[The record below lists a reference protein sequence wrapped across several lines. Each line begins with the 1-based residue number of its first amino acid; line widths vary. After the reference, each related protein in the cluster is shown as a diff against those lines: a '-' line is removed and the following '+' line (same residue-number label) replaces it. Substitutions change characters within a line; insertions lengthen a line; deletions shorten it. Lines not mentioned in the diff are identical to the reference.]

1 MPVTPT
7 RSGRDVLSVLLVAVV
22 AFGWAASL
30 THVDALRGWS
40 LPAWLPVFGDP
51 LVDWTIDA
59 AAHEGDLRQLIG
71 ELGRTPSIWEPPEGP
86 DIVVIV
92 LDTVRADR
100 MGLYGYDRATTPR
113 IDAWAAGARVYDRM
127 QSDGAW
133 TLPSHASLFTG
144 KPVIAHGADGTP
156 LGSDLAA
163 PLAERSETVARSLR
177 DAGYRTAGIAANRG
191 FLHRMWGLSQGF
203 DLWLC
208 EQLRLDANQLPY
220 ISGDRITA
228 MAMALLER
236 PREAP
241 LFLFLNYMDAHAPWV
256 PRRGYVRDPA
266 AIQRHLLP
274 YRSGWDTVTT
284 RLLAQGTEAPEA
296 QRAWS
301 EAYDS
306 ELRFLDEQVGVLLE
320 ALPGLGI
327 GDEDY
332 VFILSDHGEY
342 LGEHALV
349 EHSKDVYEEVLH
361 VPLLIKGPGY
371 TPGRDT
377 QAIQTHDVASL
388 LLAAA
393 GQPPLDGA
401 QRTQDLQVSEL
412 YWSRHKDL
420 RDPRYG
426 RRFDRIRRAFR
437 LGSQKLILGSDGTRE
452 AYDLGEDPGERT
464 SLLGAAWVPELEERA
479 KSWLGSQKQAP
490 AARMTGPADVEALRA
505 LGYLE

>member
-1 MPVTPT
+1 MAGGLT
-7 RSGRDVLSVLLVAVV
+7 RRDVLSVLFVGVV
-22 AFGWAASL
+22 AFGWAAAR
-30 THVDALRGWS
+30 THPDALLPGGLPGWG
-40 LPAWLPVFGDP
+40 PDP
-51 LVDWTIDA
+51 LVDWTPDV
-59 AAHEGDLRQLIG
+59 AAHEEDLRQLRG
-71 ELGRTPSIWEPPEGP
+71 ELARTPSIWEPPRGP

-113 IDAWAAGARVYDRM
+113 IDAWGEGARVYDQM

-144 KPVIAHGADGTP
+144 KPIIAHGAHGTP

-163 PLAERSETVARSLR
+163 PLAERSETVARALR
-177 DAGYRTAGIAANRG
+177 TVGYRTAGIAANRG

-208 EQLRLDANQLPY
+208 EQLQLDRNRLPY
-220 ISGDRITA
+220 VSGDRVTA
-228 MAMALLER
+228 MARALLER

-256 PRRGYVRDPA
+256 PRRGYVRDPT
-266 AIQRHLLP
+266 AIRPHLLP
-274 YRSGWDTVTT
+274 YRNEWETVTT
-284 RLLAQGTEAPEA
+284 RLLSQGTEAPEA

-301 EAYDS
+301 EAYDA
-306 ELRFLDEQVGVLLE
+306 ELRFLDDQVGELLD

-327 GDEDY
+327 GEEDY
-332 VFILSDHGEY
+332 VFVLSDHGEY

-349 EHSKDVYEEVLH
+349 EHSKDVYQEVLH

-371 TPGRDT
+371 TAGRD
-377 QAIQTHDVASL
+377 ARPIQTHDLATL
-388 LLAAA
+388 ILAAA

-401 QRTQDLQVSEL
+401 QHTEDLQVSEL

-426 RRFDRIRRAFR
+426 RRFDRVRRAFR
-437 LGSQKLILGSDGTRE
+437 SGPRKLILGTDGSRE
-452 AYDLGEDPGERT
+452 AYDLADDPRELT
-464 SLLGAAWVPELEERA
+464 SQLGAAWVSELDARA
-479 KSWLGSQKQAP
+479 KAWLGSQEQAP
-490 AARMTGPADVEALRA
+490 EARMTGPADIEALRA
-505 LGYLE
+505 LGYVE

>member
-1 MPVTPT
+1 MLGLHPT
-7 RSGRDVLSVLLVAVV
+7 RRDILAVLLVGGV
-22 AFGWAASL
+22 AFGWAAASKSAGSL
-30 THVDALRGWS
+30 EGFS
-40 LPAWLPVFGDP
+40 LPTWVPVFGDP
-51 LVDWTIDA
+51 LVDWVPDLVTQ
-59 AAHEGDLRQLIG
+59 EEDLRQLRG
-71 ELGRTPSIWEPPEGP
+71 EMARMPSIWEPKPGA

-144 KPVIAHGADGTP
+144 KPPIAHGAHGTP

-163 PLAERSETVARSLR
+163 PLADRSDTVARSLR
-177 DAGYRTAGIAANRG
+177 GAGYRTAGVVANRA

-203 DLWLC
+203 DMWVC
-208 EQLRLDANQLPY
+208 EQLRYDTYRLPY
-220 ISGDRITA
+220 TSGDRVTE
-228 MAMALLER
+228 MAKAVLAR

-241 LFLFLNYMDAHAPWV
+241 LFLFLNYMDAHAPWI
-256 PRRGYVRDPA
+256 PRRGYVRDA
-266 AIQRHLLP
+266 DAIHKNLLP
-274 YRSGWDTVTT
+274 YHSGWESVTT
-284 RLLAQGTEAPEA
+284 RLLAQGTPAPEA

-306 ELRFLDEQVGVLLE
+306 ELRFLDEQVGALLD

-327 GDEDY
+327 DDDDY

-361 VPLLIKGPGY
+361 VPLLVKGPGY
-371 TPGRDT
+371 RPGRDT

-388 LLAAA
+388 ILEAA
-393 GQPPLDGA
+393 GAGPLAGA
-401 QRTQDLQVSEL
+401 QRTEDLQVSEL

-420 RDPRYG
+420 KDARYG

-437 LGSQKLILGSDGTRE
+437 QGSNKLIVGSDGSRE
-452 AYDLGEDPGERT
+452 AYDLSTDPRELT
-464 SLLGAAWVPELEERA
+464 SELGSPWVTALGARADAWLDGQQRAPE
-479 KSWLGSQKQAP
+479 
-490 AARMTGPADVEALRA
+490 ARMAGPADLEALRA
-505 LGYLE
+505 LGYVE